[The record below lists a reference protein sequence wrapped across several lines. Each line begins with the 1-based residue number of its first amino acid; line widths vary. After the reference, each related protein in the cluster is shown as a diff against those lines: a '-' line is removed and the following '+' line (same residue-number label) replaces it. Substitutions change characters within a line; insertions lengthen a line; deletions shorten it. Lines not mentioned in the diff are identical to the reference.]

1 MRRRHRGIAPPCNDA
16 VVRTSVVAPYSAY
29 LRVYEPLAAFPEPE
43 RSRWANYVRDVHTR
57 RVWGAGGTAELTAH
71 EQQASL
77 EGILATP
84 PEPAPPHESEDA
96 YVAELDGIP
105 LVCPRQTRLRCWT
118 AMAEMRREFPEVVQ
132 NAFFPGLVL
141 AQAQADHERWRLENP
156 DVQPH
161 IHSSTWHVPMRWF
174 VLFAQDERV
183 LVEPDGDGTGAAGGW
198 ELYYRTPMV
207 QARRRV
213 ARALR
218 VLRDTLEEGALITG
232 LEDTGRWLEE
242 FHPRAMVELDF
253 GGLVR
258 LIPTG
263 DLADERTAEYV
274 SEGLAALAAGDGAR
288 ASEAYRRITE
298 RWSAVRALEHAS

>member
-1 MRRRHRGIAPPCNDA
+1 VTRRHHGRANIPY
-16 VVRTSVVAPYSAY
+16 VRTSVVAPYSAY

-43 RSRWANYVRDVHTR
+43 RSRWADYVRNVHTR
-57 RVWGAGGTAELTAH
+57 RVWGAGGTAELTAQ
-71 EQQASL
+71 EQRVAL

-96 YVAELDGIP
+96 FVAEIDGIP
-105 LVCPRQTRLRCWT
+105 VVCPRQTRLRCWS
-118 AMAEMRREFPEVVQ
+118 ALAEMRREFPPVVLD
-132 NAFFPGLVL
+132 AFWPRVVL
-141 AQAQADHERWRLENP
+141 AQAEADHERWRAENP

-174 VLFAQDERV
+174 VLFSQDERV
-183 LVEPDGDGTGAAGGW
+183 LVAPPGSDGANADW

-232 LEDTGRWLEE
+232 LEQTGRWLEE

-258 LIPTG
+258 LIPSD
-263 DLADERTAEYV
+263 DLAEERTAEHV
-274 SEGLAALAAGDGAR
+274 AEGLTALAAGDGAR

>member
-1 MRRRHRGIAPPCNDA
+1 M
-16 VVRTSVVAPYSAY
+16 VAPYSAY
-29 LRVYEPLAAFPEPE
+29 LRVYEPLAAFPEPD
-43 RSRWANYVRDVHTR
+43 RSRWADYVRDVHTR
-57 RVWGAGGTAELTAH
+57 RAWGAGTTAELTAQ
-71 EQQASL
+71 EQRMAM

-96 YVAELDGIP
+96 FVAEIDGVPVI
-105 LVCPRQTRLRCWT
+105 CPRQTRLRSWT
-118 AMAEMRREFPEVVQ
+118 ALAEMRQDYPPVVLD
-132 NAFFPGLVL
+132 AFWPRVVL
-141 AQAQADHERWRLENP
+141 AQAEADHDRWRARNP

-174 VLFAQDERV
+174 VLFTQDERV
-183 LVEPDGDGTGAAGGW
+183 LVAPEGAQPEGVRPEDAGDGGDGW

-218 VLRDTLEEGALITG
+218 VLRDTLEEGALISG
-232 LEDTGRWLEE
+232 LEHLGRWLEE

-258 LIPTG
+258 LIPSG
-263 DLADERTAEYV
+263 DLAEERTAEHV
-274 SEGLAALAAGDGAR
+274 AEGLTALAAGDGAR

>member
-1 MRRRHRGIAPPCNDA
+1 MPY
-16 VVRTSVVAPYSAY
+16 VRTSVVAPYSAY

-43 RSRWANYVRDVHTR
+43 RSHWADYVRDVHTR
-57 RVWGAGGTAELTAH
+57 RVWGSGTTAELTAE
-71 EQQASL
+71 EQRVAL

-96 YVAELDGIP
+96 FVAEIDGIP
-105 LVCPRQTRLRCWT
+105 VVCPRQTRLRCWS
-118 AMAEMRREFPEVVQ
+118 ALAEMRREFPPVVLD
-132 NAFFPGLVL
+132 AFWPKVVL
-141 AQAQADHERWRLENP
+141 AQAEADHDRWRSRNP

-174 VLFAQDERV
+174 VLFSQEERV
-183 LVEPDGDGTGAAGGW
+183 LVAPAGDGAGGPG

-232 LEDTGRWLEE
+232 LEQLGRWLEE

-258 LIPTG
+258 LIPSG
-263 DLADERTAEYV
+263 DLVEERTAEHV
-274 SEGLAALAAGDGAR
+274 AEGLTALAAGDGAR

>member
-1 MRRRHRGIAPPCNDA
+1 MPY
-16 VVRTSVVAPYSAY
+16 VRTSVVAPYAAY

-43 RSRWANYVRDVHTR
+43 RSRWAEYVRDVHSR
-57 RVWGAGGTAELTAH
+57 RVWREGSTAELTAA
-71 EQQASL
+71 EQRAAL
-77 EGILATP
+77 ESILATP

-96 YVAELDGIP
+96 FVAEIDGVP
-105 LVCPRQTRLRCWT
+105 VVCPRQTRLRCWT
-118 AMAEMRREFPEVVQ
+118 ALAEMREEFPPVVLD
-132 NAFFPGLVL
+132 AFWPKVVL
-141 AQAQADHERWRLENP
+141 EQAEADHERWRARNP

-183 LVEPDGDGTGAAGGW
+183 LVTPDGPEGAGGGW

-218 VLRDTLEEGALITG
+218 VLRDTLEEGALIIG
-232 LEDTGRWLEE
+232 LEHLGRWLEE

-258 LIPTG
+258 LIPSG
-263 DLADERTAEYV
+263 DLAEERTAEHV
-274 SEGLAALAAGDGAR
+274 AEGLAALAAGDGAR

>member
-1 MRRRHRGIAPPCNDA
+1 M
-16 VVRTSVVAPYSAY
+16 VAPYSAY

-43 RSRWANYVRDVHTR
+43 RSRWADYVRDVHTR
-57 RVWGAGGTAELTAH
+57 RVWGAGSTAELTAE
-71 EQQASL
+71 EQRVAL
-77 EGILATP
+77 ESILATP
-84 PEPAPPHESEDA
+84 AEPAPPHESEDA
-96 YVAELDGIP
+96 FVAEIDGVPVI
-105 LVCPRQTRLRCWT
+105 CPRQTRLRCWV
-118 AMAEMRREFPEVVQ
+118 ALAEMRREFPPVVLD
-132 NAFFPGLVL
+132 AFWPQVVL
-141 AQAQADHERWRLENP
+141 AQAEADHDRWRALNP

-183 LVEPDGDGTGAAGGW
+183 VVAAEGTERAGAVR

-218 VLRDTLEEGALITG
+218 VLRDTLEEGALIVG
-232 LEDTGRWLEE
+232 LEELGRWLEE

-258 LIPTG
+258 LIPSG
-263 DLADERTAEYV
+263 DLAEERTAEYV
-274 SEGLAALAAGDGAR
+274 AEGLTALAAGDGAR